1 MPVFHLGDLVRPNPA
16 SWGQEDI
23 LDALGIILEMSSRYR
38 PEAKILW
45 NDLPGYQPN
54 WVPLRDIVLLEDD
67 EPSCAHLAL

>member
-1 MPVFHLGDLVRPNPA
+1 MPVFHLGDLVKPNPA

-45 NDLPGYQPN
+45 NDMQLPN
-54 WVPLRDIVLLEDD
+54 WAHLSDIVLAE
-67 EPSCAHLAL
+67 EIP

>member
-1 MPVFHLGDLVRPNPA
+1 MPVFRLGDLVKPRQDDDNP
-16 SWGQEDI
+16 DV
-23 LDALGIILEMSSRYR
+23 LGIILEMSSRYR